1 MKNFFNKPTVIIP
14 QMLLCNKKII
24 RIFSFGS
31 FKALIFLN
39 RWWYQLHHI
48 RVNTHIISMPENTH
62 DKLSK
67 TKNFVSK
74 IFLYLSFLTAIR
86 GKIKGWVLQK
96 WPFGCWLEVT
106 VVKMFCCKSITSK
119 QPGKYLNE
127 RWLKVAVVQRWPLV
141 KVLLYLHVHNN

>member
-24 RIFSFGS
+24 RIFYFGL

-48 RVNTHIISMPENTH
+48 RVNTHIISMSENAH

-67 TKNFVSK
+67 TKNFVAK

-86 GKIKGWVLQK
+86 GKIKGWVLRK
-96 WPFGCWLEVT
+96 WLFCCWLEVT
-106 VVKMFCCKSITSK
+106 VLKMFCCKSITSK
-119 QPGKYLNE
+119 QSGKYFNE
-127 RWLKVAVVQRWPLV
+127 HWLKVAVVQRWSLV
-141 KVLLYLHVHNN
+141 KVLLYLHVHND